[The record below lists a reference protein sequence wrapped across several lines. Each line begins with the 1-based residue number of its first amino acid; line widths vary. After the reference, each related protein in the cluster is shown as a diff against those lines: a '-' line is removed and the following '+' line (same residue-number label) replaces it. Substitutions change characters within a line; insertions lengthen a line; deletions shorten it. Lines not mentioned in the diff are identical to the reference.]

1 MSVSLAVPRH
11 FASPAIGRAF
21 SRALGR
27 ALVSAFFG
35 LVAAGLALPAA
46 AGPRI
51 DTWTAPSGAKVLFV
65 ESHVL
70 PVVDVQVD
78 FAAGSAYAPAGKA
91 GVAGLTR
98 GLLSQGA
105 GNLSEQA
112 IADRL
117 ADLGAQL
124 GGGVDPDRASL
135 SLRTLS
141 DAPTRDGALAVLRT
155 VLVAP
160 AFPADVVARERDRA
174 VAALKE
180 SLTRPETL
188 ASRAFW
194 QNLYGDHPYGRQAT
208 PESIAALTRD
218 DLAAY
223 WKARYTARR
232 ATVTLV
238 GDLTRAQAEAVAQDL
253 TAGLPAE
260 AANGGASLALPAVT
274 PPKATTVA
282 VAHPAAQSH
291 LFIGSPT
298 FKRGDPDFFPLV
310 VGNYVL
316 GGGGFVSRL
325 MKEVREKR
333 GYAYSVYSYF
343 LPLKEEGPF
352 QIGLQTKR
360 DQAGAA
366 LKVVRDTLAEF
377 IAKGP
382 TESELQAAKDNL
394 VGGFPLRL
402 DSNRKLLDQVA
413 TIGFYGLPLDWLDRY
428 TERVKAVTVT
438 QIKDAFARHV
448 QDARLVTVEV
458 ATDLPDA
465 QAGAA
470 R

>member
-1 MSVSLAVPRH
+1 MSLSLAALRRI
-11 FASPAIGRAF
+11 ASLAPLL
-21 SRALGR
+21 LG
-27 ALVSAFFG
+27 LT
-35 LVAAGLALPAA
+35 AASLPLAVE

-51 DTWTAPSGAKVLFV
+51 DTWTAPSGARVLFV

-98 GLLSQGA
+98 ELLAQGA
-105 GNLSEQA
+105 GELSEQA

-124 GGGVDPDRASL
+124 GGGVDTDRASL

-141 DAPTRDGALAVLRT
+141 DAPTRDGALEVLRT
-155 VLVAP
+155 VLAAP
-160 AFPADVVARERDRA
+160 SFPPAVVARERDRA
-174 VAALKE
+174 VAGLKE
-180 SLTRPETL
+180 ALTRPETL

-194 QNLYGDHPYGRQAT
+194 QGLYGDHPYGRQPT

-218 DLAAY
+218 DLVDY
-223 WKARYTARR
+223 WKTFYSAKR

-238 GDLTRAQAEAVAQDL
+238 GDLTRSQAEAVAQQL
-253 TAGLPAE
+253 TAGLPVDS
-260 AANGGASLALPAVT
+260 GASLALPAVT
-274 PPKATTVA
+274 PPAAGTVSI
-282 VAHPAAQSH
+282 AHPAAQSH
-291 LFIGSPT
+291 LFIGTPT
-298 FKRGDPDFFPLV
+298 FKRGDADFFPLV

-360 DQAGAA
+360 EQADDA
-366 LKVVRDTLAEF
+366 LKVVRETLAEF
-377 IAKGP
+377 VAKGP
-382 TESELQAAKDNL
+382 SAAELKAAKDNL

-428 TERVKAVTVT
+428 TERVQAVTVT

-448 QDARLVTVEV
+448 QAARLVTVEV
-458 ATDLPDA
+458 ATDA
-465 QAGAA
+465 AGGKAA
-470 R
+470 AAPAK